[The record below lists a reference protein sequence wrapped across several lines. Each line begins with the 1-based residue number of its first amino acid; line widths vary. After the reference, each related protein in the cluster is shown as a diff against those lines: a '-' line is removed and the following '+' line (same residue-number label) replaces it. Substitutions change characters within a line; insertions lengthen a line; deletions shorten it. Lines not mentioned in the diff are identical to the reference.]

1 MSSSV
6 HSRAV
11 QRAAELAGGRQA
23 LADRLDLKR
32 PDIDAW
38 IAGQGRPTLPVLL
51 RIVDLILDLSY
62 ATRG

>member
-38 IAGQGRPTLPVLL
+38 IAGQDRPTLPVLL

>member
-11 QRAAELAGGRQA
+11 ERAAQLAGGRQA

-38 IAGQGRPTLPVLL
+38 IAEEGRPSMPVLL
-51 RIVDLILDLSY
+51 RIVEMILDN
-62 ATRG
+62 TD